1 MMLTNIHPATS
12 RQDALDQLDSHIP
25 LLHAERKMIVNSLY
39 DLAFREGAKQGRQA
53 GVEHVQNRLREV
65 AAEITDRIAYR
76 VLADIADS
84 FDDPRAEYQDPTTAI
99 REKLTNKAR
108 TRIDGRYPN

>member
-1 MMLTNIHPATS
+1 MLTNIHPVTS
-12 RQDALDQLDSHIP
+12 LQDALDQLDSHIP
-25 LLHAERKMIVNSLY
+25 LLHAERKLIVQSLW

-65 AAEITDRIAYR
+65 AVEITDRTSYR

-84 FDDPRAEYQDPTTAI
+84 FDDPRSEYQDPTTAI
-99 REKLTNKAR
+99 RERLAGKAR
-108 TRIDGRYPN
+108 QRDGL